1 MYWSSGHAITQNENT
16 FTNYRLT
23 QNAQRRRYNSHYQS
37 KIYPKQPAYPH
48 IISNELS
55 PFARIVAP
63 KESQIKTVQENVRP
77 RCLEL
82 KRSTQMLGAQAI

>member
-1 MYWSSGHAITQNENT
+1 MHWSSGHAITQNENT
-16 FTNYRLT
+16 FLPTYAECKNVEDIT
-23 QNAQRRRYNSHYQS
+23 QTINQ
-37 KIYPKQPAYPH
+37 KYPKQPTYPH
-48 IISNELS
+48 IISDELS